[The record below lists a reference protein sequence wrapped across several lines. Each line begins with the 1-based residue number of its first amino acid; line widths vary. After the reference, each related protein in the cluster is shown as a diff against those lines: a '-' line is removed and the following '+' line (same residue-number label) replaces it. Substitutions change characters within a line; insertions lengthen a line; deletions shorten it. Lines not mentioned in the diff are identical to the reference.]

1 MDSSDSNTS
10 LSKHPQQM
18 YEKGLQIDRQ
28 RKRSLTKNMAAIY
41 VEKKGNRLQKHWNA
55 IKVHIKKW

>member
-18 YEKGLQIDRQ
+18 YEKGSQIDRQ
-28 RKRSLTKNMAAIY
+28 RKLSLTKNMAAIY
-41 VEKKGNRLQKHWNA
+41 AEKKGNRLQKH
-55 IKVHIKKW
+55 